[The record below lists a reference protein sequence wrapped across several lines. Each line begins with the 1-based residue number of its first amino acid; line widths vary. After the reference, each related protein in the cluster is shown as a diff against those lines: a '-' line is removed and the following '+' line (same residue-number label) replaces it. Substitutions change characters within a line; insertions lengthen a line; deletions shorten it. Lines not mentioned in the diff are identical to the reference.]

1 MDPNR
6 KLWNDGHQRLT
17 RLLAKGDRDQ
27 AIELFLNQHAMVH
40 SAKISKSKLWSFEHE
55 LLNDMT
61 DDELRQIPAGDE
73 HSIACILFHLAR
85 IEDIVINV
93 LVAGMSQLFTSDD
106 WAKKMNVSV
115 IHSANNMNDSSIAE
129 LTANI
134 DIKALLD
141 YRIAV
146 ARRTREIVK
155 ILQAKDFKQKVDPCR
170 IKKVLNDGAVTPEA
184 MEITDYWSKKT
195 IAGLLL
201 MPPTRHCMLHLNEA
215 MRIKQ
220 KIRKAK

>member
-1 MDPNR
+1 
-6 KLWNDGHQRLT
+6 
-17 RLLAKGDRDQ
+17 
-27 AIELFLNQHAMVH
+27 
-40 SAKISKSKLWSFEHE
+40 
-55 LLNDMT
+55 
-61 DDELRQIPAGDE
+61 
-73 HSIACILFHLAR
+73 
-85 IEDIVINV
+85 VINV

-115 IHSANNMNDSSIAE
+115 IHSANNMNASSIAE
-129 LTANI
+129 LSANI